1 MYPVD
6 RHDRVVELT
15 EVPRPSVGAPLPVA
29 LADEGRL
36 LLAYLPEVPVPG
48 WDGTWTRVVDLDTAD
63 PVVLVRCTGVAAW
76 QWGPPNDEAFQGH
89 PLADRGLRPYGV
101 FRVEGSSWIR
111 QLERMNRV
119 HPQHRPEAFKDLAH
133 LVFTF
138 HDSTLEALARGF
150 TAEPRSGPMAAVV
163 GEMQQ
168 LLLSH

>member
-6 RHDRVVELT
+6 GHDRVVDLA
-15 EVPRPSVGAPLPVA
+15 EVPAPSVGAPLPVVA
-29 LADEGRL
+29 ADEGTL

-48 WDGTWTRVVDLDTAD
+48 WDGTWAERIDRDSAG
-63 PVVLVRCTGVAAW
+63 PVVLVRFAGVAAW

-101 FRVEGSSWIR
+101 FRVEHSSWMR

-119 HPQHRPEAFKDLAH
+119 HPQHRPAAFKDLAH

-138 HDSTLEALARGF
+138 HDSTLEAIAQAF
-150 TAEPRSGPMAAVV
+150 TAEPRSGPIAAVV
-163 GEMQQ
+163 REMQQ